1 MRPVK
6 LSFSNFTLKSLNGI
20 RGETAGMFQR
30 TDHDKWNGWG
40 SQYINSQNIFPTLKA
55 ELQQLT
61 IATFAID
68 FNTGVAK
75 ELQSVLLY

>member
-1 MRPVK
+1 
-6 LSFSNFTLKSLNGI
+6 
-20 RGETAGMFQR
+20 MFQR

>member
-1 MRPVK
+1 MVCFSQPIIFNGVARDRQYVY
-6 LSFSNFTLKSLNGI
+6 LSIYESFK
-20 RGETAGMFQR
+20 TA
-30 TDHDKWNGWG
+30 
-40 SQYINSQNIFPTLKA
+40 I
-55 ELQQLT
+55 QQLT

>member
-1 MRPVK
+1 MVCFSQTSIFNGVVHDRQYVY
-6 LSFSNFTLKSLNGI
+6 LCIYQSFK
-20 RGETAGMFQR
+20 TA
-30 TDHDKWNGWG
+30 
-40 SQYINSQNIFPTLKA
+40 I
-55 ELQQLT
+55 QQLT

>member
-1 MRPVK
+1 MEWFMIGNIY
-6 LSFSNFTLKSLNGI
+6 LSIYQSFK
-20 RGETAGMFQR
+20 TA
-30 TDHDKWNGWG
+30 
-40 SQYINSQNIFPTLKA
+40 I
-55 ELQQLT
+55 QQLT

>member
-1 MRPVK
+1 MVCFSQTSIFNGVVHDRQYVY
-6 LSFSNFTLKSLNGI
+6 LSIYESFK
-20 RGETAGMFQR
+20 TA
-30 TDHDKWNGWG
+30 
-40 SQYINSQNIFPTLKA
+40 I
-55 ELQQLT
+55 QQLT

>member
-1 MRPVK
+1 MVCFSQTIIFNGVVHDRQYVY
-6 LSFSNFTLKSLNGI
+6 LSIYESFK
-20 RGETAGMFQR
+20 TA
-30 TDHDKWNGWG
+30 
-40 SQYINSQNIFPTLKA
+40 I
-55 ELQQLT
+55 QQLT